1 MKTRIFL
8 RRRERGQVLILALI
22 ALLILTLAIFLL
34 LDVSNVIRAKVKA
47 QNAVD
52 AAALTGAN
60 WQRHTLNLVGELNL
74 VKATTVLISDS
85 MFGTTAQ
92 QGPDSFLQVE
102 NEEDAIQKRA
112 TQMESLREASDTLS
126 QMQQRALFIVPLI
139 GFGAAQQTAKNNGI
153 NYNESYGDAVRQQM
167 LYVDNPSNVNR
178 QNIFA
183 QYMTPDYIRK
193 NMFGYNWKNP
203 YLATLDTILQ
213 GDGDISKG
221 IAVLPNAQ
229 LLGSPRVKT
238 YPPTTN
244 DFAGYLQSRYIYDA
258 IQSNYW
264 CWLRELI
271 RMNFSQTNWWG
282 NLVTDEDS
290 TFRQESEYL
299 PVCVE
304 IKAAQSG
311 TWNTLKGST
320 LLDDQ
325 LKEVDYNADKLMNH
339 YDLYDPAFNEKGEI
353 IPSQDTD
360 RKLNPLPVL
369 DWAYYGWKWR
379 AYDTTQTALWED
391 YLASPFKQQALYYS
405 GAVSRMDVEA
415 ETVTVTGTLGVKGD
429 RDNRLGDIFRD
440 SYLPQSSEDSNA
452 FLQTSSGENRL
463 DAAQTRLQNNAP
475 HIYAYAVAK
484 PFGSLS
490 IDNELQPP
498 HLSGIV
504 LPVFTNSAIIPTSL
518 EDPGRNPL
526 ADYLWFEFLVE
537 YLPTLG
543 TVGSLDEIPQAMQ
556 NKYSFYHSML
566 KRLSDPDWRTQG
578 ITWLETPLWEPDP
591 EKPDEK
597 IPTNEDNCNPP
608 GSVHYPPVLH

>member
-1 MKTRIFL
+1 M
-8 RRRERGQVLILALI
+8 
-22 ALLILTLAIFLL
+22 
-34 LDVSNVIRAKVKA
+34 D
-47 QNAVD
+47 
-52 AAALTGAN
+52 
-60 WQRHTLNLVGELNL
+60 
-74 VKATTVLISDS
+74 
-85 MFGTTAQ
+85 
-92 QGPDSFLQVE
+92 
-102 NEEDAIQKRA
+102 
-112 TQMESLREASDTLS
+112 
-126 QMQQRALFIVPLI
+126 
-139 GFGAAQQTAKNNGI
+139 
-153 NYNESYGDAVRQQM
+153 
-167 LYVDNPSNVNR
+167 
-178 QNIFA
+178 
-183 QYMTPDYIRK
+183 
-193 NMFGYNWKNP
+193 
-203 YLATLDTILQ
+203 
-213 GDGDISKG
+213 
-221 IAVLPNAQ
+221 
-229 LLGSPRVKT
+229 
-238 YPPTTN
+238 
-244 DFAGYLQSRYIYDA
+244 
-258 IQSNYW
+258 
-264 CWLRELI
+264 
-271 RMNFSQTNWWG
+271 FSQTNWWG

-440 SYLPQSSEDSNA
+440 SYLPQGSEDSNA